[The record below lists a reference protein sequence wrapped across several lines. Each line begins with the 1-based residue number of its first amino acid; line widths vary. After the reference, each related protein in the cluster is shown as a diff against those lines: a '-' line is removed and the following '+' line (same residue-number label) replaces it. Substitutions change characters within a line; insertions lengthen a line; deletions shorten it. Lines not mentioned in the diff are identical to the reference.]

1 MKSEA
6 RIKHEVNSFPN
17 LGKVDLFRINGIK
30 TEGLK
35 IKNVLYVF
43 SLIILLN
50 CNSEDASDCFQTEG
64 NLVQQE
70 VVVTSFDR
78 VLVNRDIEL
87 IVQEGAEFKVIIETG
102 KNLLNDVLA
111 TVVDNEL
118 QLTDYNYCNYVR
130 AFGIT
135 KVYVTAPNLKE
146 IRHSSQYEVSSDGV
160 LTYPELRLVSEDFNT
175 PGSFTV
181 GDFRLQINNEKL
193 NIVSNN
199 ISSFYISGAVNNL
212 FIGFYSGAGRFEG
225 ENLIA
230 QNVNVYHRGSNDMV
244 VNPQMSL
251 SGELRGS
258 GNLIS
263 VNEPPTVEVEQFYT
277 GALIFD

>member
-1 MKSEA
+1 MKQ
-6 RIKHEVNSFPN
+6 IFY
-17 LGKVDLFRINGIK
+17 I
-30 TEGLK
+30 
-35 IKNVLYVF
+35 
-43 SLIILLN
+43 LIIALVVS
-50 CNSEDASDCFQTEG
+50 CNSEDASDCIQTEG

-160 LTYPELRLVSEDFNT
+160 LTFPELRLVSEDFNA

-193 NIVSNN
+193 NITSNN
-199 ISSFYISGAVNNL
+199 ISSFYISGTVNNL

-225 ENLIA
+225 ANLIA
-230 QNVNVYHRGSNDMV
+230 QSVNVYHRGSNDMT

-251 SGELRGS
+251 SGELRGT
-258 GNLIS
+258 GDLIS
-263 VNEPPTVEVEQFYT
+263 VNVPPTVEVEQFYT
-277 GALIFD
+277 GALIFN